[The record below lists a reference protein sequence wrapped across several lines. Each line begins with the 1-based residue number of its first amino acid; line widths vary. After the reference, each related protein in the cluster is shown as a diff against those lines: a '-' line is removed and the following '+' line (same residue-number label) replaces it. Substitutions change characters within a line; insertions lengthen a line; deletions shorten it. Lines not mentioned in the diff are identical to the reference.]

1 MRLALIL
8 ALCSSGFAATIRV
21 SCGGPGGVDAA
32 GNVWQGDGP
41 YFTGGATWAM
51 PGQQFPYNN
60 LRFSNPP
67 GSPFSYSIPV
77 NPPLTAGQ
85 HIVTLKFNEPTVTA
99 VGKRRFSVSI
109 NGVQVIKDLDLFAV
123 AGLLKPYDLTFPV
136 TASGVISIVLTPT
149 SSTDKAVISGIQI
162 DDVPVPPVAAGAT
175 VSAQLGDFMAVRT
188 DPTTLTIG
196 PLGNVSVSGITYL
209 FTGSVTATISAG
221 SGTMF
226 LYISSS
232 GILTAGHNLT
242 LACSGVCGSLPGITA
257 FPAGSLPLWTWT
269 ATNGTWDTASTIAGG
284 GGPTDYRAFISASS
298 SPSPPVTFPPV
309 QPFSFVV
316 GTELPANTVPPCP
329 AAGLGFF
336 FATDTSHLFWCSV
349 AYDSIWHLVGNVIN
363 FVPPKVVALET
374 CGGSGTSGVNGI
386 GWNCAG
392 LYHAAI
398 GLQDGTQISLIGPDM
413 PLPVAPLT
421 TWTPVK

>member
-1 MRLALIL
+1 MRLWLIL
-8 ALCSSGFAATIRV
+8 ALCSSGLAATIRV
-21 SCGGPGGVDAA
+21 GCGSSGGVDAA

-51 PGQQFPYNN
+51 TGQQFPYNN
-60 LRFSNPP
+60 LRFSNPA
-67 GSPFSYSIPV
+67 GSPISYSIPI

-85 HIVTLKFNEPTVTA
+85 YIVTLKFIEPNVTA

-109 NGVQVIKDLDLFAV
+109 NGVQVAKDLDLFAV
-123 AGLLKPYDLTFPV
+123 VGLLKPYDLTFPV

-162 DDVPVPPVAAGAT
+162 DDVAVPPVAAGAT
-175 VSAQLGDFMAVRT
+175 TSAQLGDFMAVRT
-188 DPTTLTIG
+188 DAQTLTIG
-196 PLGNVSVSGITYL
+196 PLGNVAVSGIVYN
-209 FTGSVTATISAG
+209 FTGSVTATLSAG
-221 SGTMF
+221 SGT
-226 LYISSS
+226 LYLYVDPS

-242 LACSGVCGSLPGITA
+242 LACSSVCGSLLGVTA
-257 FPAGSLPLWTWT
+257 FPPGSVPLWSWT
-269 ATNGTWDTASTIAGG
+269 ATNGAWDVTGSVGG
-284 GGPTDYRAFISASS
+284 VGGVDYRAFLSGSN
-298 SPSPPVTFPPV
+298 PPYQPVTFPPV

-316 GTELPANTVPPCP
+316 GTELPASTVPPCP
-329 AAGLGFF
+329 ATGLAFF
-336 FATDTSHLFWCSV
+336 FATDTSHLLWCSS
-349 AYDSIWHLVGNVIN
+349 AYDSVWRAVGNVLN

-374 CGGSGTSGVNGI
+374 CSGSGGAGS
-386 GWNCAG
+386 NCAG

-413 PLPVAPLT
+413 ALPLAPLT